1 MKRKKLLLTIVIAVV
16 VIAGMYFLTQRERDP
31 YSQFEHI
38 TTKGIFTQNIKNDK
52 PYYIY
57 FYSSDCSDCSKIE
70 DLICNF
76 AKKDSVYFINTKEDT
91 SDYIFF
97 SK

>member
-38 TTKGIFTQNIKNDK
+38 TTKGIFTQNLQNDK
-52 PYYIY
+52 P
-57 FYSSDCSDCSKIE
+57 
-70 DLICNF
+70 
-76 AKKDSVYFINTKEDT
+76 
-91 SDYIFF
+91 
-97 SK
+97 